1 MTTEAISRSQTN
13 TGNAVEIASQLADEF
28 RSRAAEYD
36 RTGEF
41 PTANYDR
48 MREEGY
54 LRALVPSELG
64 GLGAGYLEMARAQQ
78 ALARGCG
85 STALAVNMHHFQ
97 IGFMSD
103 MWRRTGAAPLDN
115 TLRRVA
121 DEGIVLGSTGAEAI
135 VAGEWKPS
143 TIARREGDG
152 YRLTGRK
159 PFVSQAP
166 GMDVVR
172 VQALDEETGETL
184 ICSVVANLD
193 GVSVVETWDTTGMRA
208 TASHDLVLDNV
219 FIPESAV
226 GGKLGPVPMRGA
238 PMSGVSV
245 WFLALTSSVYLGVAE
260 EARAQAYRALGTGV
274 NSNSRDEVLT
284 NTLIG
289 QMEADYMAAEA
300 TRDFVGSH
308 LDRDRED
315 FVAVVKDAILMK
327 EIVTEKAIAV
337 VDRAVQIAG
346 GRAFYR
352 KSPLERLA
360 RDVRAARFHPPAAPV
375 SYQMVGARYRE
386 ALAAIHS

>member
-1 MTTEAISRSQTN
+1 MTIETITRSQTD
-13 TGNAVEIASQLADEF
+13 TENAVEIARQLADEF
-28 RSRAAEYD
+28 RTRAAEYD

-48 MREEGY
+48 MRETGY

-78 ALARGCG
+78 ALARGCA

-103 MWRRTGAAPLDN
+103 MWHRTGAAPLEKI
-115 TLRRVA
+115 LRRVA

-135 VAGEWKPS
+135 VAGDWKPS

-159 PFVSQAP
+159 FFVSQAP
-166 GMDVVR
+166 GIDVVR
-172 VQALDEETGETL
+172 VQALDEETDETL
-184 ICSVVANLD
+184 ICSVAANLD
-193 GVSVVETWDTTGMRA
+193 GVSIIETWDTTGMRA

-238 PMSGVSV
+238 PMSGVSL
-245 WFLALTSSVYLGVAE
+245 WFLALMSSVYLGVAE
-260 EARAQAYRALGTGV
+260 EARAEAYRALGTGV
-274 NSNSRDEVLT
+274 NSNSRDDVLT

-300 TRDFVGSH
+300 TRDFVGGR
-308 LDRDRED
+308 LDRDHED
-315 FVAVVKDAILMK
+315 FVAAAKDAILMK

-375 SYQMVGARYRE
+375 SYQMAGERYRE
-386 ALAAIHS
+386 TMAANG